1 MAALLAFISAMSNNA
16 ARVVLTTTSV
26 VLFWVF
32 GAWALGFAP
41 VLGAGFAR
49 AEDVSVI
56 KVYLLEDAIL
66 EARIRY
72 CTAPNGTPMKS
83 FFFKTVNQKV
93 SEYRILTGF
102 NYPLPTCEELVYAS
116 N

>member
-56 KVYLLEDAIL
+56 QAYLLEDAII

-72 CTAPNGTPMKS
+72 CTAPNGTPVKQ
-83 FFFKTVNQKV
+83 FFLKTVNQKV
-93 SEYRILTGF
+93 AEYRTLTNI
-102 NYPLPTCEELVYAS
+102 NYALPLCVELVYAAD
-116 N
+116 

>member
-1 MAALLAFISAMSNNA
+1 MSALVAFIEAMSNNPT
-16 ARVVLTTTSV
+16 RVVLTTTSV

-32 GAWALGFAP
+32 AAWTLGFAP
-41 VLGAGFAR
+41 AFGSGFAR
-49 AEDVSVI
+49 SEDVSVI
-56 KVYLLEDAIL
+56 QAYLLEDAIM

-93 SEYRILTGF
+93 AEYYTLTGL
-102 NYPLPTCEELVYAS
+102 NYPLPTCEELVYAA

>member
-26 VLFWVF
+26 VLFWIF

-41 VLGAGFAR
+41 VFGSGFAR

-56 KVYLLEDAIL
+56 QVYLLEDAII

-72 CTAPNGTPMKS
+72 CTAPNGTPVKR
-83 FFFKTVNQKV
+83 FFLKTVNQKV
-93 SEYRILTGF
+93 SEYRVLTNI
-102 NYPLPTCEELVYAS
+102 NYALPLCIELVYAAD
-116 N
+116 